1 MIRKFNL
8 MSNLIIL
15 IKCGVGW
22 CGSESVK
29 QNRQTV
35 HPSKVESALFRA
47 FQSDSVIGSRIRP
60 NKTKIG
66 KNFRNNWRQENDSV
80 PMIDQWLS
88 AWPAEKPV
96 SGEKKR
102 DSGIICFCCVV
113 LTLYPPGGLFSFC
126 FIHDGN
132 LRVNVRSYRCI
143 NKLSIYKYANEPYR
157 KIVIEI
163 YLFKHS
169 NLIEKKTKLK

>member
-102 DSGIICFCCVV
+102 LRNNLFLLCCVDAV
-113 LTLYPPGGLFSFC
+113 SAWRVIQFLFHSRWQFAC
-126 FIHDGN
+126 K
-132 LRVNVRSYRCI
+132 CAE
-143 NKLSIYKYANEPYR
+143 LSMYK
-157 KIVIEI
+157 
-163 YLFKHS
+163 
-169 NLIEKKTKLK
+169 